1 MTNISIIINK
11 LITLLCKIFSKLF
24 NKDGTVLPGSIVLKF
39 NPYILTKIKYPKYVI
54 GVTGSS
60 GKGSTTNYIAHIL
73 KSSGLKVV
81 WNKSGS
87 NVLNG
92 ATTLVLNNT
101 NFLTRRLKADV
112 LVVELD
118 ESYIKHIFKKSTLTH
133 LVITNITRDQSSRN
147 GNPDIIFK
155 KINESFDSN
164 THLIINADDA
174 IVNKFSL
181 DHQGKLTTF
190 GIAKTKYSLNKPY
203 SNNLDA
209 AYCPVCSS
217 KLIYDYYHY
226 GHLGGYK
233 CKSCDYKRSIDYEAS
248 QIDLDK
254 KTIVINNNKTSLNK
268 NIFFDA
274 YNTLAAYTL
283 CKEIGIKEEELL
295 KALNINKVTSK
306 RMRSLKLKTRDI
318 IMLESKNENN
328 LSYNQSLTYINQTK
342 GNKTIIL
349 GFDNVSRRYK
359 YNDLSWLY
367 DVDFNIL
374 DTKNIDRIFCIGRF
388 RFDVAARLINSGIN
402 PELLILVDNIN
413 NIISLLKENST
424 GNIFTM
430 VCFDMTDILT
440 KLLTSEEEGD
450 HNEN

>member
-1 MTNISIIINK
+1 MTNILIIINK
-11 LITLLCKIFSKLF
+11 LITLLCKMFNKLF
-24 NKDGTVLPGSIVLKF
+24 NKDGSVLPGSIVLKF
-39 NPYILTKIKYPKYVI
+39 NPNILTKVKYPKYVI

-81 WNKSGS
+81 WNNSGS

-92 ATTLVLNNT
+92 AATLILNNT
-101 NFLTRRLKADV
+101 NFLTRRVKADI
-112 LVVELD
+112 LLLELD

-133 LVITNITRDQSSRN
+133 LVITNITRDQPSRN

-164 THLIINADDA
+164 THLIINADDS
-174 IVNKFSL
+174 IVNKLSL
-181 DHQGKLTTF
+181 SHKGKLTTF
-190 GIAKTKYSLNKPY
+190 GISKTKYSLNKPL

-226 GHLGGYK
+226 GHLGSYK
-233 CKSCDYKRSIDYEAS
+233 CKSCDYKRNIDYEAS
-248 QIDLDK
+248 QVDLDK
-254 KTIVINNNKTSLNK
+254 KTIVINNNKITLNK

-283 CKEIGIKEEELL
+283 CKEIGIKEEDLL
-295 KALNINKVTSK
+295 KALNINKVISK
-306 RMRSLKLKTRDI
+306 RMKSLKLDNRDI
-318 IMLESKNENN
+318 IMIESKNENN

-342 GNKTIIL
+342 DNKTIIL

-367 DVDFNIL
+367 DVDFSIL

-440 KLLTSEEEGD
+440 KLFTSEEEGD